1 MQRTE
6 DLLTQK
12 RRYGKRATMKKT
24 NKAALPANNTS
35 EKLTP
40 QRNA

>member
-12 RRYGKRATMKKT
+12 RRDGKRATMKKT
-24 NKAALPANNTS
+24 NKAPANNTS